1 MSDRANE
8 SLIQPA
14 SKVLE
19 NAPAESS
26 IANSHFR
33 SKLSF
38 ETDPSDLYHDIT
50 NKVSRILVIDAR
62 TPEAHARGHVPGSIN
77 MPHRTID
84 YSTTGSLPRDK
95 DLVTYCDGVFRN
107 VSTTPSAKMMAL
119 GFRVKETLDGME
131 GWRKEG
137 YPIEA

>member
-8 SLIQPA
+8 SLTQPA

-26 IANSHFR
+26 IAYSLFR

-38 ETDPSDLYHDIT
+38 ETDPSDVYDDIT
-50 NKVSRILVIDAR
+50 NKVSRILVIGSR
-62 TPEAHARGHVPGSIN
+62 TPEAHARGHVQGSIN

-84 YSTTGSLPRDK
+84 SSTTGSLP
-95 DLVTYCDGVFRN
+95 
-107 VSTTPSAKMMAL
+107 
-119 GFRVKETLDGME
+119 ET
-131 GWRKEG
+131 RS
-137 YPIEA
+137 

>member
-1 MSDRANE
+1 MPDQENE

-14 SKVLE
+14 SKVLG
-19 NAPAESS
+19 NAPAKSS

-38 ETDPSDLYHDIT
+38 ETDPSDVYHDIT

-84 YSTTGSLPRDK
+84 SFTTGSLPRDK
-95 DLVTYCDGVFRN
+95 VLVTYCDGVFCN
-107 VSTTPSAKMMAL
+107 ASTKPAAKLTAL
-119 GFRVKETLDGME
+119 VYRVME
-131 GWRKEG
+131 LCEG
-137 YPIEA
+137 AEGGREG

>member
-8 SLIQPA
+8 SLTQPT

-38 ETDPSDLYHDIT
+38 ETDPSDVYHDIT
-50 NKVSRILVIDAR
+50 N
-62 TPEAHARGHVPGSIN
+62 
-77 MPHRTID
+77 
-84 YSTTGSLPRDK
+84 
-95 DLVTYCDGVFRN
+95 
-107 VSTTPSAKMMAL
+107 
-119 GFRVKETLDGME
+119 
-131 GWRKEG
+131 
-137 YPIEA
+137 

>member
-8 SLIQPA
+8 SLTQPA

-38 ETDPSDLYHDIT
+38 ETDPSDVYHDIT

-62 TPEAHARGHVPGSIN
+62 TPRRTPEGMFREASACPTELSTLPQPVPC
-77 MPHRTID
+77 P
-84 YSTTGSLPRDK
+84 
-95 DLVTYCDGVFRN
+95 
-107 VSTTPSAKMMAL
+107 
-119 GFRVKETLDGME
+119 ET
-131 GWRKEG
+131 RS
-137 YPIEA
+137 